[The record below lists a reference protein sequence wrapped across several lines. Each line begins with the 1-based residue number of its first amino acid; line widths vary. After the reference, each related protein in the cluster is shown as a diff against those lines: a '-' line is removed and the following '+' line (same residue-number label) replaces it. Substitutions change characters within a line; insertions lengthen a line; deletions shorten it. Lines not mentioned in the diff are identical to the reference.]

1 MWCLLVTP
9 YLLTYV
15 RTLLY
20 YSTCEGKGA
29 MVIVQGKVQGD
40 TAADS
45 FVNLWGGLMGSKPA
59 TKGVSRVQRVQGA
72 LGGILKEIGFTADQ
86 VFLI

>member
-1 MWCLLVTP
+1 
-9 YLLTYV
+9 
-15 RTLLY
+15 
-20 YSTCEGKGA
+20 

-40 TAADS
+40 AAADSDS
-45 FVNLWGGLMGSKPA
+45 FVNLWGGLMGTKPA

>member
-1 MWCLLVTP
+1 
-9 YLLTYV
+9 
-15 RTLLY
+15 
-20 YSTCEGKGA
+20 

-40 TAADS
+40 AVTDG
-45 FVNLWGGLMGSKPA
+45 FVSLWGGLMGTKPA

-72 LGGILKEIGFTADQ
+72 LGGVLKDIGFTADQ

>member
-1 MWCLLVTP
+1 
-9 YLLTYV
+9 
-15 RTLLY
+15 
-20 YSTCEGKGA
+20 

-86 VFLI
+86 VFLIWSLYGLFHNEKEYGFMVRGEL

>member
-1 MWCLLVTP
+1 
-9 YLLTYV
+9 
-15 RTLLY
+15 
-20 YSTCEGKGA
+20 

-40 TAADS
+40 AVPDS
-45 FVNLWGGLMGSKPA
+45 FVSLWGGLMGTKPA

-72 LGGILKEIGFTADQ
+72 LGGVLKDIGFTADQ